1 MCFGRK
7 LRARSQREPAE
18 LFSIWLP
25 SSRRAHSAVCP
36 ALRPTCSSAPP
47 NRPGPHAGCTSCRNT
62 RAQKHGA
69 AQSKSFRLHR
79 SQCLNCSRHPCM
91 FHTRSVIALFSSL
104 VLRLSSACHTVC
116 NKERSLLDP
125 CTLRYGIINLVQL
138 CFLSPLDFSGCF
150 HSSPVLFR
158 TASSPLVS
166 FQSNRNRVGLSTQK
180 KKKKH
185 FTSGT
190 TCLYPPQFRTSLHQS
205 RAYPFTIGLVLGS
218 TFQLRHLPCYS
229 HVLVQT

>member
-1 MCFGRK
+1 MLAALPVETRGRK
-7 LRARSQREPAE
+7 NTEPLR
-18 LFSIWLP
+18 
-25 SSRRAHSAVCP
+25 V
-36 ALRPTCSSAPP
+36 T
-47 NRPGPHAGCTSCRNT
+47 
-62 RAQKHGA
+62 
-69 AQSKSFRLHR
+69 SFRLHR
-79 SQCLNCSRHPCM
+79 SQCLNCSRHPCV

-125 CTLRYGIINLVQL
+125 CALLYGIINLVQL

-180 KKKKH
+180 KQKKPVAPLVYTRH
-185 FTSGT
+185 SSEPL
-190 TCLYPPQFRTSLHQS
+190 CTSLEHIHSQ
-205 RAYPFTIGLVLGS
+205 
-218 TFQLRHLPCYS
+218 
-229 HVLVQT
+229 